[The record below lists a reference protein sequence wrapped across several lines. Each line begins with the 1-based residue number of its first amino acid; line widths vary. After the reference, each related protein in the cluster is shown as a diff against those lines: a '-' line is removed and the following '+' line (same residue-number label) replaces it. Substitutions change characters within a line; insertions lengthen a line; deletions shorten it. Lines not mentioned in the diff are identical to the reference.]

1 MKGKRAPLVAGAIG
15 LVLALIMIMFLVLP
29 KMHQVSAAKATLAD
43 AVAQQ
48 ALLRSQLSTL
58 EDAKNDQGKSQAIID
73 NVARQLPPTV
83 DEPGLLLLLANAASR
98 ATLPLTQ
105 FTPGSPV
112 LGSTGLSEIPV
123 TFAVTGTYFSLAQ
136 FLFNLETL
144 PRVAKVQSVTVTSSG
159 EAGNASSAVPTLQMT
174 GSVTLYT
181 TDTNAG
187 PGSQPGPTSSDGSVT
202 VLPTLPPSPSTSASP
217 TATSTPTSTPS
228 SGA

>member
-1 MKGKRAPLVAGAIG
+1 MKGKRAPLIAAAAG
-15 LVLALIMIMFLVLP
+15 LVLALLMIMFLVLP
-29 KMHQVSAAKATLAD
+29 KMHQVSAAKTTLAE
-43 AVAQQ
+43 AAAQQ
-48 ALLRSQLSTL
+48 SLLLSQLKAL
-58 EDAKNDQGKSQAIID
+58 QDAKDDEGKNQAIID
-73 NVARQLPPTV
+73 NVAGQLPPTV

-105 FTPGSPV
+105 FTPGTPALNST
-112 LGSTGLSEIPV
+112 TGLSEIPV

-144 PRVAKVQSVTVTSSG
+144 PRVAKVQTVTITSAAEPGS
-159 EAGNASSAVPTLQMT
+159 SSAVPTLQMT

-202 VLPTLPPSPSTSASP
+202 TPTLPLASASP
-217 TATSTPTSTPS
+217 SPEATSSPTSSPS
-228 SGA
+228 PGA